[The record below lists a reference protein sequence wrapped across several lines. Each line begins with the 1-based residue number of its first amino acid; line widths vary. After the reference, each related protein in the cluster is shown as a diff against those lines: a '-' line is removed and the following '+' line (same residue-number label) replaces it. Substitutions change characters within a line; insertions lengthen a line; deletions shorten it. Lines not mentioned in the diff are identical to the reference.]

1 MPACHAGDR
10 GFESRQLR
18 HLFLGPI
25 AQLVEQ
31 SAHNRSVTGS
41 SPVGPTNTFL
51 RAVSSG
57 GERFLDTVEVIGS
70 IPILPTKSNP
80 FFCEGVFAW

>member
-18 HLFLGPI
+18 HFLVGPI

-41 SPVGPTNTFL
+41 SPVGPTNFPIHTYQTW
-51 RAVSSG
+51 AVSSE
-57 GERFLDTVEVIGS
+57 GERFLDTEEVVGS
-70 IPILPTKSNP
+70 IPILPTKL
-80 FFCEGVFAW
+80 

>member
-18 HLFLGPI
+18 HLSSGPI

-41 SPVGPTNTFL
+41 SPVGPTRGYFGQL
-51 RAVSSG
+51 AQ
-57 GERFLDTVEVIGS
+57 GESATLTR
-70 IPILPTKSNP
+70 
-80 FFCEGVFAW
+80 

>member
-10 GFESRQLR
+10 GFESRQPR
-18 HLFLGPI
+18 HFVLQSSIFRKYSGPI

-41 SPVGPTNTFL
+41 SPVGPTRQFYK
-51 RAVSSG
+51 G
-57 GERFLDTVEVIGS
+57 G
-70 IPILPTKSNP
+70 
-80 FFCEGVFAW
+80 